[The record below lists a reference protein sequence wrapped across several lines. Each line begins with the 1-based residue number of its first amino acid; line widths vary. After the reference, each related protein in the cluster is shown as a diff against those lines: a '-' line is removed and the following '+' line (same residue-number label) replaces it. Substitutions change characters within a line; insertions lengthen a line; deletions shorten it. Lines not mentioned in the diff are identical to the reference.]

1 MDKNSNFAED
11 MNKDEII
18 QKDMNN
24 SPLKYKGEFEAVYS
38 IIAAHR
44 ERVVRVV
51 NNESMAMVWKVGG
64 YVSNKLKSYKDIV
77 PFETAQM

>member
-1 MDKNSNFAED
+1 
-11 MNKDEII
+11 MNKDEIEH
-18 QKDMNN
+18 KDMDN

-51 NNESMAMVWKVGG
+51 NNESMAMVWEVGG
-64 YVSNKLKSYKDIV
+64 YILRNFAPELMNSRY
-77 PFETAQM
+77 